1 MEPTISPA
9 YTAYMVI
16 ACDRVGRFFKTY
28 GQKSVQNRAA
38 ARRAPLFS
46 PEKEPSAAGVG
57 LFVLALFSTMFLVI
71 ALWIIEGFEPQT
83 RVFELAIKLGDKTQ
97 DLRPKIEEVLRR
109 YKVRYELRTT
119 AEDSVVYMV
128 TTPRSL
134 RTDRVSNV
142 IMELVPEGKGAV
154 EWNEKPKDKIP
165 K

>member
-1 MEPTISPA
+1 MSRI
-9 YTAYMVI
+9 
-16 ACDRVGRFFKTY
+16 GK
-28 GQKSVQNRAA
+28 
-38 ARRAPLFS
+38 
-46 PEKEPSAAGVG
+46 
-57 LFVLALFSTMFLVI
+57 
-71 ALWIIEGFEPQT
+71 
-83 RVFELAIKLGDKTQ
+83 LAIKLGDKTQ
-97 DLRPKIEEVLRR
+97 DIRPKIEEVLRR

-119 AEDSVVYMV
+119 AEDSVIYMV